1 MSPHTMRLLSIGAL
15 VAIVAV
21 VIAIAVVP
29 GWRAAFF
36 SYFDN
41 TFTQKEPAV
50 VALFEN
56 GAYYWY
62 DVSGEEVIAAMP
74 PVGRTAGGMRFP
86 NGAILTVSESEGLLW
101 RSQEEKTTLTLL
113 EHPGL
118 TREAWAVAPDGS
130 SAVLFN
136 NVTGAFDVFTI
147 TYEGAYL
154 SYAGSF
160 PAPTLPTYWVA
171 VGYASPE
178 IVVVRTGAPDSF
190 LLYRVNEGGAT
201 YTRTR
206 MFNPTP

>member
-1 MSPHTMRLLSIGAL
+1 MSPRTVKVLSIGVLLVVVAAVITVAMVPDWRTAL
-15 VAIVAV
+15 LSL
-21 VIAIAVVP
+21 
-29 GWRAAFF
+29 F
-36 SYFDN
+36 N
-41 TFTQKEPAV
+41 TTSTQKESPV
-50 VALFEN
+50 VGLYEN

-62 DVSGEEVIAAMP
+62 DVSGGDAIASAP
-74 PVGRTAGGMRFP
+74 PIGRTAGGMRFP
-86 NGAILTVSESEGLLW
+86 NGATLTVSEEEGLLW
-101 RSQEEKTTLTLL
+101 RSAEEKTSLTLL
-113 EHPGL
+113 AQPGL

-136 NVTGAFDVFTI
+136 SVTGAFDVFTI

-171 VGYASPE
+171 VGYASSD

-201 YTRTR
+201 YLRSLT
-206 MFNPTP
+206 FNPTP